1 MVVLCGAIGCSSLG
15 SLSPL
20 LPLERK
26 LIYYP
31 TKMPPEIQ
39 VPESSG
45 IQDVNF
51 QSADGTQLHGW
62 FMDHPQRR
70 AVALWLHGNA
80 GNIAGRIETLR
91 LLNERHKLAV
101 MIFDYRGY
109 GRSEG
114 KPNERGILMD
124 ARAARRWLSDR
135 TEVGQSDIVLMGRS
149 LGGGVAVD
157 LAANDGAR
165 GLVLASTFT
174 SLPQAANHHF
184 PLLPTSVLMTQRLD
198 SLAKINRYH
207 GPLLQSHGTAD
218 KVIPYAMGQQLFEKA
233 NEPKRF
239 ISIPDGGHNDPQS
252 PEYRDAFDQFIDR
265 LPPVGS

>member
-184 PLLPTSVLMTQRLD
+184 PLLPTSVLMTCLLYTSPSPRDQR
-198 SLAKINRYH
+198 
-207 GPLLQSHGTAD
+207 
-218 KVIPYAMGQQLFEKA
+218 
-233 NEPKRF
+233 
-239 ISIPDGGHNDPQS
+239 
-252 PEYRDAFDQFIDR
+252 
-265 LPPVGS
+265 GSRMPSSA